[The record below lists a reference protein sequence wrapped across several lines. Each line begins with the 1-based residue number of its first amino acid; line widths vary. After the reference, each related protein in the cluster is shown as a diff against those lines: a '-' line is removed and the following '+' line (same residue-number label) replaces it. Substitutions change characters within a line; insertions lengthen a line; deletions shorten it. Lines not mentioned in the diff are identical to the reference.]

1 MEQAIT
7 QCVQKFYEKARE
19 DPVLG
24 PVFVSEQDNQC
35 GRIEI
40 VRDFW
45 LQVVLGA
52 DRRQGE
58 PYPLH
63 QQVALTHDH
72 FRCWLDIFAET
83 ARETLPA
90 AKAEEAIAKAIRVGA
105 GFQAKLTPVVHRE
118 QIIVCRPA

>member
-1 MEQAIT
+1 MEQTIT

-24 PVFVSEQDNQC
+24 PVFISEENNQKE
-35 GRIEI
+35 RIEI

-45 LQVVLGA
+45 LQAVFGA

-58 PYPLH
+58 PYPLR

-83 ARETLPA
+83 AREALPA
-90 AKAEEAIAKAIRVGA
+90 AKAEEAIAKATRVSD
-105 GFQAKLTPVVHRE
+105 GFQARLTPVVHRE
-118 QIIVCRPA
+118 RIVVCRPA